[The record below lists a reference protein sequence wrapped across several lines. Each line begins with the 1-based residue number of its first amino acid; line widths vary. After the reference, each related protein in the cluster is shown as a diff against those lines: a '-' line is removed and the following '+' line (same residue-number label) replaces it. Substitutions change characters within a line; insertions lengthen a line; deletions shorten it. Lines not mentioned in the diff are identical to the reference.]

1 MKLLTY
7 EIQKKARLGF
17 LSDDEL
23 WIYPISCMG
32 LEYKNMLDLIK
43 ECSDSELQ
51 LMEHISNGTRREA
64 LGAVELVEVKV
75 LAPIPN
81 PDRDVICLG
90 INYMAHAEESA
101 RYKGEDFGGER
112 SYAVYFS
119 KRVGRAVADG
129 EGIPSHDDMVD
140 SLDYEVELA
149 VIIRKDAYNISP
161 EQVKE
166 YLFGYTIL
174 NDVSARNMQTNHK
187 QWYFGKSLDGFAP
200 MGPYITTVDS
210 VEYPPNL
217 RIQSKVNGEL
227 RQDSSTGQMIFNI
240 DHIVSELSRGMTLKA
255 GTIISTGTPAGVGM
269 GFTPPR
275 FLVPGDEVECIV
287 EGIGSIKNIIVK

>member
-7 EIQKKARLGF
+7 EIQNKARIGF
-17 LSDDEL
+17 LSKDEH

-32 LEYKNMLDLIK
+32 LEYKDMLDLIK

-51 LMEHISNGTRREA
+51 LMEHISNGERREA
-64 LGAVELVEVKV
+64 LGAVEIEEVNV

-81 PDRDVICLG
+81 PDRDIICLG

-101 RYKGEDFGGER
+101 RYKEEAFGGELP
-112 SYAVYFS
+112 YAVYFS
-119 KRVGRAVADG
+119 KRVDKAVADG
-129 EGIPSHDDMVD
+129 EGIPSHQDMVD
-140 SLDYEVELA
+140 SLDYEAELA
-149 VIIRKDAYNISP
+149 VIIRKDAYNVAL
-161 EQVKE
+161 EQVKD
-166 YLFGYTIL
+166 YIFGYTIM
-174 NDVSARNMQTNHK
+174 NDVSARNVQTNHK

-200 MGPYITTVDS
+200 MGPCITIVNSLD
-210 VEYPPNL
+210 YPPKL
-217 RIQSKVNGEL
+217 KIQSKVNGEL
-227 RQDSSTGQMIFNI
+227 RQDSSTELMLFNI

-269 GFTPPR
+269 GFTPPK

-287 EGIGSIKNIIVK
+287 EGIGSIKNRVVE